1 VLKILCFPMLAA
13 LIAVCAPLYLTSA
26 AAAQLEYDRGLTR
39 NPPRVQQATLQ
50 LLLKPTQ
57 TANAVLRVRFQDQR
71 RNTSIVIN
79 GGRAPTLLRDDG
91 MAPDAKRGDGT
102 YAALVKV
109 NANQYSIEQRR
120 RLQLAQRFKRVPV
133 FEQRELKRWIAFR
146 PSPVTALRTDVATV
160 VDNFTGVPF
169 GLDPAST
176 LLITD
181 VDVVEDPA
189 RTYDSCTGEG
199 TPMGP
204 WTFGHLMTEIANHS
218 ATGIHPEDF
227 VEHWLAQWT
236 QAQVINTWNVAA
248 RTGAQDL
255 LDAWPRLPNGRLDLA
270 QAPFR
275 LLAIV
280 NRIDLR
286 ANSGYGGTSAG
297 EARFVFGLLNCNGA
311 LGGVGETTESTVILE
326 YGIDKATCFGVRDW
340 AQQWQALDS
349 LSLGSAAFNAALQD
363 ITDQFT
369 PSNARPSQ
377 LPNRSAINQVR
388 SNELN
393 FHLPLWQL
401 RESKLCSDS
410 LDCSGNLEHTTIAQT
425 PASDFTFIPALNNT
439 LLDFI
444 NENNFAI
451 LTGAHTVP
459 LSYPDDQPFLGGA
472 IDPGAGFAWLGSP
485 ALIATLINP
494 AARHEFAKATCN
506 GCHTIETGTSFVH
519 VASREPGEESELSD
533 FLTGADMPKTDPVTD
548 DPHTFHELLDRQ
560 MKLDVTANMTCGAV
574 GDFAVE
580 EIFMPHLPSAFVH

>member
-1 VLKILCFPMLAA
+1 MPATLRSLTLTA
-13 LIAVCAPLYLTSA
+13 LIVVCAPLLFTSDA
-26 AAAQLEYDRGLTR
+26 TADLQYDPNLTR

-50 LLLKPTQ
+50 LLAKPTQ
-57 TANAVLRVRFQDQR
+57 TANAVLRVQFADQR

-91 MAPDAKRGDGT
+91 KAPDAKPGDGS

-109 NANQYSIEQRR
+109 NAKQYSIEQRR
-120 RLQLAQRFKRVPV
+120 RLQLAQRFQYMPV
-133 FEQRELKRWIAFR
+133 FEQRELKRWIPFR
-146 PSPVTALRTDVATV
+146 PSQVTELRTDIPTV
-160 VDNFTGVPF
+160 VDNFTGLPF
-169 GLDPAST
+169 DLDPAST

-199 TPMGP
+199 TPMGA

-227 VEHWLAQWT
+227 VEHWFEQWT
-236 QAQVINTWNVAA
+236 QNQVINTWNIFA
-248 RTGAQDL
+248 RAGAQDM

-286 ANSGYGGTSAG
+286 QNSGYGGTSGG
-297 EARFVFGLLNCNGA
+297 EARFVFGLLDCNDA
-311 LGGVGETTESTVILE
+311 FQSVGDTAESTVILE

-349 LSLGSAAFNAALQD
+349 LVVGSAAFNAALQD

-369 PSNARPSQ
+369 VRNARPSQ

-388 SNELN
+388 TNDVDFILGV
-393 FHLPLWQL
+393 FWQL
-401 RESKLCSDS
+401 RESKLCPADS
-410 LDCSGNLEHTTIAQT
+410 ACSGNLQHATIAQT
-425 PASDFTFIPALNNT
+425 PAVELQNTAALR
-439 LLDFI
+439 DFI
-444 NENNFAI
+444 NDNNFAI
-451 LTGAHTVP
+451 LTGAHSVP
-459 LSYPDDQPFLGGA
+459 LSYPDDEPFLGGM
-472 IDPGAGFAWLGSP
+472 IEPGAGFEWLGSP
-485 ALIATLINP
+485 ALNATLFNI

-506 GCHTIETGTSFVH
+506 GCHTAETSTSFVH
-519 VASREPGEESELSD
+519 IANREPGEESALSD
-533 FLTGADMPKTDPVTD
+533 FLTGADMPKMEPVTGD
-548 DPHTFHELLDRQ
+548 ALWFHELLDRQ
-560 MKLDVTANMTCGAV
+560 TKLDATANMTCGAF

-580 EIFMPHLPSAFVH
+580 ELFMPHLPSAFAH